1 MRLGIAGAGMI
12 VRGLFSF
19 IHEIE
24 GIELEAIAS
33 TEKSIEKV
41 KQMAKENH
49 VKKAYLNYDELLN
62 DEDIEVMYIATPNH
76 LHYQMCKQ
84 ALEKG
89 KHVICEKPFTS
100 RIEEL
105 EELSQLAKEK
115 HLFLFEAISTQ
126 YLPNVLKIKEK
137 LNELGNIKIVTA
149 NYSQYSSRYN
159 AFKEGIIQPA
169 FDYTKPGGALMDL
182 NIYNIHLMVALFG
195 KPLKVNYMANIE
207 KNIDTSGIIT
217 LDYGNFKAVL
227 IGAKDCKAP
236 IATSIQGDQ
245 GCISIQTPANV
256 LRSFKILHNDQR
268 EETFDLQGDTHRMV
282 YEFNEF
288 VKMIE
293 NKDFD
298 RANEMMEK
306 SLIAMDIATK
316 ARIDAG
322 VHFKADESYE

>member
-1 MRLGIAGAGMI
+1 MKLGILGTGMI
-12 VRGLFSF
+12 VKDVLTMYHELGVEKTYLFSTKKSKSQAL
-19 IHEIE
+19 
-24 GIELEAIAS
+24 ELM
-33 TEKSIEKV
+33 KKYHLDKV
-41 KQMAKENH
+41 
-49 VKKAYLNYDELLN
+49 YTDYDELLQS
-62 DEDIEVMYIATPNH
+62 DVDTIYCALPNH
-76 LHYQMCKQ
+76 LHYSFSKK
-84 ALEKG
+84 ALENG
-89 KHVICEKPFTS
+89 KNVIIEKPITANS
-100 RIEEL
+100 KEL
-105 EELSQLAKEK
+105 EDLIEIASKN
-115 HLFLFEAISTQ
+115 HLMIFEAMNLHYTPAFLS
-126 YLPNVLKIKEK
+126 LKEDLNK
-137 LNELGNIKIVTA
+137 LGDIKIVSF

-169 FDYTKPGGALMDL
+169 FDYTKSGGALMDL

-268 EETFDLQGDTHRMV
+268 EEEFDLQGDTHRMV

-293 NKDFD
+293 NKDSD